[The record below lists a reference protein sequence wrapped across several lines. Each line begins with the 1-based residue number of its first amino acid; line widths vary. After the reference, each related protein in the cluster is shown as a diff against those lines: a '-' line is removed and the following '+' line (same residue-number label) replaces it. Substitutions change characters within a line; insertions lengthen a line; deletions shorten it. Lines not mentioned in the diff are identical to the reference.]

1 MTALHWAV
9 EKRHDKIVERL
20 LQHGAD
26 PNAVSKFGKSPISIA
41 TEAGQVDLV
50 RILLLANQM
59 RAASQEQ
66 VGRMDRVLAKRAD
79 LDRDLSL

>member
-9 EKRHDKIVERL
+9 EKRHDKIVEML

-41 TEAGQVDLV
+41 SEAGQVDLV
-50 RILLLANQM
+50 RILMLANQM
-59 RAASQEQ
+59 RAASREQ
-66 VGRMDRVLAKRAD
+66 VSSMVDTCMYF
-79 LDRDLSL
+79 

>member
-66 VGRMDRVLAKRAD
+66 VGRMVRVLAQWD
-79 LDRDLSL
+79 EFNRDMFL